1 MARDTDAAFLQGSR
15 NMGWT
20 DKLLTGIAE
29 IDNQHQTL
37 FDMLARLEATVGTPK
52 SWAAVHFALVELS
65 DYVRI
70 HFAVEEAL
78 MRLHDY
84 QDLELHISQ
93 HHEFISVLAR
103 LKHEAIVRDIGQDMV
118 RFLHN
123 WLVSHIG
130 KSDRDYVSHLRTSP
144 VGGPSPVPA

>member
-1 MARDTDAAFLQGSR
+1 MARDTDAASPQGSR
-15 NMGWT
+15 NISWT
-20 DKLLTGIAE
+20 DNLLTGITE

-37 FDMLARLEATVGTPK
+37 FDMLARLEATVGTPR

-70 HFAVEEAL
+70 HFTVEEAL
-78 MRLHDY
+78 MRLHGY
-84 QDLELHISQ
+84 ADLERHIAQ

-118 RFLHN
+118 RFLRN
-123 WLVSHIG
+123 WLTSHIG
-130 KSDRDYVSHLRTSP
+130 RSDQDYVSRLRTGP
-144 VGGPSPVPA
+144 VEGLAPA